1 MKFVPKKYQAR
12 SIEYAYEHKRAGLL
26 LRPGLGKTVSS
37 LTAFAALRDDFEAHR
52 ALVVAPLSVC
62 HLVWPAEVRKW
73 DHLRHLRVRILHG
86 PDKLEHLRAKAD
98 IYVINPAGLKWLA
111 AQKWDAPD
119 FLIVDEMTAF
129 KHHTTERAKL
139 LRRIV
144 KTHEIDRRVGLT
156 GTPAPN
162 GLEDLF
168 GEALMLD
175 DGAALGDTLTEF
187 RSRFWFSCHPTADGR
202 TEWGPT
208 TRTEEMLY
216 AALDGLMLRLDGA
229 GELDLPGVVKIDVP
243 VEMTPEAMDQ
253 YKQLRA
259 ELLLELE
266 LGVVTALN
274 AGALISKCRQLAS
287 GACYV
292 TPDGKFTTAAEDDA
306 GRPAEKRWQA
316 THDAKLEK
324 LAELW
329 EESGRRQMLVIYDYK
344 HSRERI
350 QDFWRKR
357 FGFAPPAIG
366 GGSKSA
372 DTIRLAGE
380 WNAGTL
386 PVLLGHPMSMGHG
399 LNLQEGGADQIVWY
413 DPTFNLELY
422 DQVNARLDRQG
433 QSARRIFVYH
443 LLSEKTVDGTIMRAL
458 RNKSDVQNRLL
469 AALKEDL

>member
-52 ALVVAPLSVC
+52 ALVIAPLSVC

-86 PDKLEHLRAKAD
+86 PNKMEHLRAKAD

-111 AQKWDAPD
+111 AQKWDEPD
-119 FLIVDEMTAF
+119 FLIADEMTIF

-139 LRRIV
+139 LRRIT
-144 KTHEIDRRVGLT
+144 KAYNIDRRIGLT

-175 DGAALGDTLTEF
+175 DGEALGETLKEF
-187 RSRFWFSCHPTADGR
+187 RSRFWFSCHSVGDGR

-208 TRTEEMLY
+208 TRTEGLLY
-216 AALDGLMLRLDGA
+216 AALDGLMLRLDGV
-229 GELDLPGVVKIDVP
+229 GELDLPEVVKIDTS
-243 VEMTPEAMDQ
+243 VELSAEAAAQ

-266 LGVVTALN
+266 LGTVTALN

-292 TPDGKFTTAAEDDA
+292 TPDGKFTTATEDEQ
-306 GRPAEKRWQA
+306 GRPAPKRWQA

-324 LAELW
+324 LADLW
-329 EESGRRQMLVIYDYK
+329 EESGRRQMLVVYDYK

-350 QDFWRKR
+350 QSFWRKR
-357 FGFAPPAIG
+357 FNFSPPAIG
-366 GGSKSA
+366 GGTKSS
-372 DTIRLAGE
+372 DTVRLADE

-386 PVLLGHPMSMGHG
+386 PILLGHPQSMGHG

-413 DPTFNLELY
+413 DLTFNLELY
-422 DQVNARLDRQG
+422 EQVNARLDRQG
-433 QSARRIFVYH
+433 QTARRIFVYH
-443 LLSEKTVDGTIMRAL
+443 ILTDGTVDSTILRAL

-469 AALKEDL
+469 AALREEL